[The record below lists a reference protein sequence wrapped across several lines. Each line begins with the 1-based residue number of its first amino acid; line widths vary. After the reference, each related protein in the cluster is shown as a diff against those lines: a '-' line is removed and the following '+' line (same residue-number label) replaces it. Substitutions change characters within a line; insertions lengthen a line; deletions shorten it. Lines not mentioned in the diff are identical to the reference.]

1 MFESFL
7 TTDLPGLGFTSLNQ
21 LVLPFLA
28 SRVAVMK
35 GFRDAQ
41 YSEEEAAIQ
50 RCICPFNDSI
60 LLIMREANC
69 DRLEAAVPEI
79 QRIFQVFQSPSFS
92 VGVLHR
98 NRTIF
103 TRGFGYSDINAGRVP
118 DSETIYC
125 LGSCRKAFTALA
137 LVLLTQQGRIKWEAP
152 ISDCLPAFDTPYN
165 PDVGH
170 NSTLANIL
178 SHSAGLAPLLHG
190 ILGKNDSIFTWYDDV
205 VHISSRL
212 SCWAPLRSEWQYN
225 NWFYAF
231 AACRVHSVS
240 EAKWSACVQEIIQT
254 LELSRTDTCP
264 PFDDNFARAYI
275 VFSDGSSVERLLPS
289 LEAGDAFNAS
299 GSIRSRVKDMLT
311 WYQALIG
318 TSKIPAH
325 TGEEAIEVV
334 LALPFESIRRLSRH
348 NLLKAL
354 RVIQRP

>member
-103 TRGFGYSDINAGRVP
+103 TRCFGYSDMNAGRVP

-125 LGSCRKAFTALA
+125 LGSCTKAFTALA

-178 SHSAGLAPLLHG
+178 SHSAGLAPCSMESWARTIPFSLGTMMLCIFPADCPVGLHCVPSG
-190 ILGKNDSIFTWYDDV
+190 NTTIGST
-205 VHISSRL
+205 L
-212 SCWAPLRSEWQYN
+212 SQLVAWT
-225 NWFYAF
+225 
-231 AACRVHSVS
+231 V
-240 EAKWSACVQEIIQT
+240 
-254 LELSRTDTCP
+254 
-264 PFDDNFARAYI
+264 
-275 VFSDGSSVERLLPS
+275 
-289 LEAGDAFNAS
+289 
-299 GSIRSRVKDMLT
+299 
-311 WYQALIG
+311 
-318 TSKIPAH
+318 
-325 TGEEAIEVV
+325 
-334 LALPFESIRRLSRH
+334 
-348 NLLKAL
+348 
-354 RVIQRP
+354 